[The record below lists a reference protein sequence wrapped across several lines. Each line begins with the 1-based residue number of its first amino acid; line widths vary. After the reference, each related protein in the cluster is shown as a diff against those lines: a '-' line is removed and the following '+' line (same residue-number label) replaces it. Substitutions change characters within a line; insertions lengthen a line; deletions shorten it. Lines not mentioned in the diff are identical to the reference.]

1 MNINEYIYEQIAKNI
16 KYYRKLKGLTQ
27 DEVAELTGY
36 SPEYIRRIEPPNGKK
51 KSFTLEAVYVISLAL
66 GVPIE
71 NYLMTEHK

>member
-1 MNINEYIYEQIAKNI
+1 MNIYEKTAKNI

-36 SPEYIRRIEPPNGKK
+36 SPEYIRRIESPHGKK
-51 KSFTLEAVYVISLAL
+51 KGFTLKAVYIISLAL

-71 NYLMTEHK
+71 ELINDRT

>member
-1 MNINEYIYEQIAKNI
+1 MNIYEQTAKNI
-16 KYYRKLKGLTQ
+16 KNYRKLKELTQ

-36 SPEYIRRIEPPNGKK
+36 SPEYIRRIESPNGKK

-71 NYLMTEHK
+71 ESFNDRT

>member
-1 MNINEYIYEQIAKNI
+1 MNIYEKTAKNI

-36 SPEYIRRIEPPNGKK
+36 SPEYITRIESPNGKK

-66 GVPIE
+66 EVPIE
-71 NYLMTEHK
+71 ELFNDRT